1 MTLRGASSIDSSG
14 QVRPAVEADVDA
26 VVRLEQVCF
35 DGDAWSQGLVEQGIE
50 AALPTVSYLVAVDD
64 GAVVGHAVASAA
76 GDDAEL
82 QRIAVDPA
90 YRRRGFAAALLAAVE
105 ARAAADGAERLL
117 LEVRE
122 DNTTAAAFYESRGFE
137 EVGRR
142 RGYYRDGA
150 TAVVLGKKVGR
161 RGGTASV
168 DDS

>member
-1 MTLRGASSIDSSG
+1 
-14 QVRPAVEADVDA
+14 
-26 VVRLEQVCF
+26 
-35 DGDAWSQGLVEQGIE
+35 
-50 AALPTVSYLVAVDD
+50 VSYLVIEVD

-90 YRRRGFAAALLAAVE
+90 YRRRGLAHDLLAAVE
-105 ARAAADGAERLL
+105 ERVAAEGATRLL

-122 DNTTAAAFYESRGFE
+122 DNAPAAAFYRARGFE

-150 TAVVLGKKVGR
+150 TAVVLGKKLGH
-161 RGGTASV
+161 RGGTATG
-168 DDS
+168 DGP